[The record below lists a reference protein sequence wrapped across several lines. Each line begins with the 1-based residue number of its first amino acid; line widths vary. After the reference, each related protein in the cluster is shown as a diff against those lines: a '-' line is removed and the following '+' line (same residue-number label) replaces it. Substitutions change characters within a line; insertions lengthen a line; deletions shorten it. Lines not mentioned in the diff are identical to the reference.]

1 LNLLCHISDRS
12 EKGRSIIGDRLYGT
26 KEHVDFDLQQ
36 LAPYFGK
43 TIDGDD
49 ANHMAMEVAKDIRLQ
64 VQRYKDGDKVNRPM
78 VILASFTGH
87 TADEKVIV
95 HVYVFSAFDALL
107 QYRKLLSAGSI
118 TELVAAATAMI
129 FDTENIPANKVGLL
143 NRIIRLADCLSPE
156 IAEQLFENLL
166 PLAKGEQLYLKDA
179 LRGFGDPQN
188 PLNAFKIDMQS
199 AEDVQTAALFTLA
212 KIEEHHSG
220 IYGQRLRPILED
232 AMADANPKVRGM
244 AFAGVKRINVLGES
258 LLTNLLLGTRDP
270 DPNVATHAF
279 NALAVNDS
287 LSFSDEQW
295 VSLVHSLAL
304 AASSSVSTVRRD
316 AAFVI
321 VKRESQWKGS
331 PVEQKMKELKAIYG
345 TDVCWSVRATIS
357 QSE

>member
-1 LNLLCHISDRS
+1 
-12 EKGRSIIGDRLYGT
+12 
-26 KEHVDFDLQQ
+26 
-36 LAPYFGK
+36 
-43 TIDGDD
+43 
-49 ANHMAMEVAKDIRLQ
+49 
-64 VQRYKDGDKVNRPM
+64 
-78 VILASFTGH
+78 
-87 TADEKVIV
+87 
-95 HVYVFSAFDALL
+95 
-107 QYRKLLSAGSI
+107 
-118 TELVAAATAMI
+118 
-129 FDTENIPANKVGLL
+129 
-143 NRIIRLADCLSPE
+143 
-156 IAEQLFENLL
+156 
-166 PLAKGEQLYLKDA
+166 
-179 LRGFGDPQN
+179 
-188 PLNAFKIDMQS
+188 
-199 AEDVQTAALFTLA
+199 
-212 KIEEHHSG
+212 
-220 IYGQRLRPILED
+220 
-232 AMADANPKVRGM
+232 
-244 AFAGVKRINVLGES
+244 